1 MPVNLLIY
9 DREKGLSVY
18 DDLSGL
24 STRND
29 NSIIWLDIQT
39 NESALFSEIASQ
51 FGIHELSIEDCF
63 TPGHPPKFE
72 DFGEYIFMILR
83 SLKSISVL
91 EDIVQQ
97 SERIGSDRPIETG
110 EHESPPAHER
120 FTRKLSIFI
129 SERCLITFRRNEIQW
144 LDAIVRQVKLNPER
158 ILGGGTD
165 VLAHRVMDVLFDRF
179 ARSLGYFEKVIEGYE
194 DRAIQNPDDFEL
206 DKLLDLKREL
216 LSLKQI
222 SRDHR
227 GVIVRLMNESGAIIK
242 KNRRRYFRDIED
254 HAASIIN
261 MLDKQVDTLLGVRDS
276 YLALANARLSDT
288 MRVLTVITTVAAPL
302 NILVGLYGMNF
313 QVLPGAHNPYGFWM
327 MLVLIIV
334 VTLFMLRLFLK
345 RRWL

>member
-1 MPVNLLIY
+1 MNLLIY
-9 DREKGLSVY
+9 ERDKGLKVY

-29 NSIIWLDIQT
+29 NSIIWLDVET

-83 SLKSISVL
+83 SLKPTSVL
-91 EDIVQQ
+91 EDIVRQLDLA
-97 SERIGSDRPIETG
+97 GSDSPIETG
-110 EHESPPAHER
+110 EHESSSPTHER
-120 FTRKLSIFI
+120 FTRKLSMFI

-165 VLAHRVMDVLFDRF
+165 VLAHRIMDVLFDRF
-179 ARSLGYFEKVIEGYE
+179 ARSLGYFEKSIEQYE
-194 DRAIQNPDDFEL
+194 DLAVQNPDQFEL
-206 DKLLDLKREL
+206 SKLLDLKREL

-313 QVLPGAHNPYGFWM
+313 QVLPGSHSPYGFWL
-327 MLVLIIV
+327 MLLLIVV